1 MKVLFIYGG
10 AENLGIEYMSS
21 FLQSKGHQV
30 ELLFDP
36 AAFSGDILFNN
47 RLLASMFSVDK
58 AIVKKAVDIKPDLIG
73 FSAYTGNYRWCLK
86 IAQSIKEHSAVPIV
100 FGGVHTTAVPER
112 VLQNSFV
119 DYAIVGEGEYP
130 LLDLIENFHKGPEG
144 LLNIPNLCFNY
155 KGSAHINS
163 PRSYIENLDA
173 LPFPDKSLFYDK
185 VTLLEDN
192 YLITTSRGCPY
203 NCTYCSNNMYHGL
216 YDREKKHI
224 RRRSPD
230 NVIEELIW
238 VKKRGRAKLINF
250 ADDVF
255 TSSRSWL
262 EEFMEKYSTAIDMP
276 FFCSVHPLTIN
287 RDIVCLLKQGRC
299 WLVTMGV
306 QSGSERIR
314 SEIFNRKGS
323 NQQIIDTVA
332 SIKEMGIKISI
343 DNIFGAP
350 TETESDLEQ
359 GLALYK
365 QIKADRILTFW
376 LTYYPKTRIIDIAC
390 QQGMLEKNDIHRI
403 EEGYSGFTHG
413 GGSVD
418 SRRKSMYLKY
428 QLLFHLRSLIQND
441 KLYSALSKLV
451 IYLPVKGLITMFL
464 VFLNA
469 VKNKDIKFF
478 HIVKYYFCAKKNTP

>member
-1 MKVLFIYGG
+1 MRVLFIYGG

-21 FLQSKGHQV
+21 FLQSKRHQV

-47 RLLASMFSVDK
+47 RFLASIFSVDK
-58 AIVKKAVDIKPDLIG
+58 TIVKKAVDMKPDLIG
-73 FSAYTGNYRWCLK
+73 FSAYTGNYRWCLR
-86 IAQSIKEHSAVPIV
+86 IARGIKEHSDVPIV
-100 FGGVHTTAVPER
+100 FGGVHTTAVPQR
-112 VLQNSFV
+112 VLQNGFI
-119 DYAIVGEGEYP
+119 DYAIVGEGEYA
-130 LLDLIENFHKGPEG
+130 LLDLMENLHKGPEG
-144 LLNIPNLCFNY
+144 LVNIPNLCFNY

-163 PRSYIENLDA
+163 PRPYITDLNV
-173 LPFPDKSLFYDK
+173 LPFPDKAIFYDK
-185 VTLLEDN
+185 VPLLEDN
-192 YLITTSRGCPY
+192 YLITTSRGCSY
-203 NCTYCSNNMYHGL
+203 NCTYCSNNMYHSL
-216 YDREKKHI
+216 YDNEKKHI

-230 NVIEELIW
+230 NVIEELKG
-238 VKKRGRAKLINF
+238 VKKRARAKLINF
-250 ADDVF
+250 GDDVF
-255 TSSRSWL
+255 TSSKSWL
-262 EEFMEKYSTAIDMP
+262 EEFIEKYSAAIDMP
-276 FFCSVHPLTIN
+276 FFCSVHHLTIN
-287 RDIVCLLKQGRC
+287 RDIAHLLKQGHC

-323 NQQIIDTVA
+323 NQQIIDAVA
-332 SIKEMGIKISI
+332 SIKEMGIKISV

-376 LTYYPKTRIIDIAC
+376 LTYYPRTRIIDTAC
-390 QQGMLEKNDIHRI
+390 QQGMLEKNDVQRI

-418 SRRKSMYLKY
+418 SNQKSMYLKY
-428 QLLFHLRSLIQND
+428 QLLFHLRSLIHNE
-441 KLYSALSKLV
+441 KLYSALSKFV
-451 IYLPVKGLITMFL
+451 VHLPCKGLLAMFL

-469 VKNKDIKFF
+469 VKNKDVKFF
-478 HIVKYYFCAKKNTP
+478 FFIRYYFCAKNTP